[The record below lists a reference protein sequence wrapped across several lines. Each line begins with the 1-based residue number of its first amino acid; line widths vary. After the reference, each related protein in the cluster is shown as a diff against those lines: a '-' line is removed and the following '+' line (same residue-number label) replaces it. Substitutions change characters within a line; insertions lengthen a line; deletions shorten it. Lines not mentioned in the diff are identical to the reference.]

1 MTCRDARGR
10 FALIG
15 AFMIV
20 PLVSACVG
28 GPAPTRLDPT
38 EGQMIGHY
46 GRFGEIQS
54 SLIMGDLEAARGA
67 AQSLAQRPF
76 PPTTTVW
83 VDALKAA
90 ANEIATASDLDAATQ
105 ASGTLVQSCG
115 SCHAELGAKP
125 NVRFVA
131 GAPSGDSRADHM
143 SRGLWAVDQLMDGMV
158 SGDNEYWMNGAR
170 VLADDENL
178 SALGNQVMA
187 AMGDQRAVVYG
198 WVLKGCADCHTR

>member
-15 AFMIV
+15 ALMIV
-20 PLVSACVG
+20 PVISACAG
-28 GPAPTRLDPT
+28 GPAPTRLDVT

-54 SLIMGDLEAARGA
+54 SLIMGDLDAAKSA
-67 AQSLAQRPF
+67 ALSLAERPF
-76 PPTTTVW
+76 PPTTTGW
-83 VDALKAA
+83 VDALQSAA
-90 ANEIATASDLDAATQ
+90 REISTASDLDVATQ

-115 SCHAELGAKP
+115 SCHEEVGANP

-143 SRGLWAVDQLMDGMV
+143 TRDMWAVDQMMDGMV
-158 SGDNEYWMNGAR
+158 SGDNEYWMNGGR
-170 VLADDENL
+170 VLVDSETM
-178 SALGNQVMA
+178 SELGNQVMA
-187 AMGDQRAVVYG
+187 AMGDQRAIVYG
-198 WVLKGCADCHTR
+198 WVIKACADCHTR